1 VLVTVTT
8 TLGNFITRCQTC
20 GQEVHGILAH
30 AGALPTLSPCGH
42 PANLTTTPNP
52 ELPPC
57 P

>member
-1 VLVTVTT
+1 MLVTVTT